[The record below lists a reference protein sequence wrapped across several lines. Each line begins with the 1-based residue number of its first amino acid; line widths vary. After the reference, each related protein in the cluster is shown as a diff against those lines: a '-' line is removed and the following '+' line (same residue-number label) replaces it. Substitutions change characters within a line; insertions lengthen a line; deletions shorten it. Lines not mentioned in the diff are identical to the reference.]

1 MTRKYTIRY
10 ESSGGYISLTRK
22 DYTPSLNELDKASK
36 DRSLAGWYSRFLK
49 RERRLG
55 ILLPEFNGMSKT
67 VMWKLDGRG
76 FTLQLGVTY
85 WCRTV
90 PVAVARSH

>member
-10 ESSGGYISLTRK
+10 ESSGGYISLTHK
-22 DYTPSLNELDKASK
+22 DYTPSLNEVDKASK
-36 DRSLAGWYSRFLK
+36 ARSLTEWYSRFLK
-49 RERRLG
+49 RERRLA
-55 ILLPEFNGMSKT
+55 ILPEFNGMSKT

-85 WCRTV
+85 W
-90 PVAVARSH
+90 

>member
-1 MTRKYTIRY
+1 MRY
-10 ESSGGYISLTRK
+10 ESSGGYISFTRK

-36 DRSLAGWYSRFLK
+36 DRSLTEWYSRFLK
-49 RERRLG
+49 RERRLV
-55 ILLPEFNGMSKT
+55 PEFNGMSKT

-85 WCRTV
+85 W
-90 PVAVARSH
+90 